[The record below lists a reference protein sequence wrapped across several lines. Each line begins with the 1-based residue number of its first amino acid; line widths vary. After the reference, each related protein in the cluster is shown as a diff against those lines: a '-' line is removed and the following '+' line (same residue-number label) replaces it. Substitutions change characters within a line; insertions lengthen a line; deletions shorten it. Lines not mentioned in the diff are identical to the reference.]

1 MTWASIRDQT
11 QTLDV
16 LEGENVLLECKFP
29 EGLFERDREYT
40 HYWIRSNRHG
50 HDNVAIGGLQLE
62 NNYAL
67 DFHPESGV
75 YHLRISNA
83 TYDRD
88 NGQFECR
95 MKEGK
100 TGKILH
106 TKSFDLTVL
115 LKVCIIEHQILL
127 KRKKLKVIIN
137 SEIIGYFVF
146 NVSIVERDLKIFTGH
161 YLTA

>member
-1 MTWASIRDQT
+1 MQSDTWWPIHVLNQT
-11 QTLDV
+11 IFSL
-16 LEGENVLLECKFP
+16 P
-29 EGLFERDREYT
+29 Y
-40 HYWIRSNRHG
+40 RHG

-67 DFHPESGV
+67 DFHPESGI

-115 LKVCIIEHQILL
+115 LKVCIY
-127 KRKKLKVIIN
+127 K
-137 SEIIGYFVF
+137 
-146 NVSIVERDLKIFTGH
+146 
-161 YLTA
+161 

>member
-1 MTWASIRDQT
+1 MYFAGMTWAGIRDQT

-115 LKVCIIEHQILL
+115 LKVCIIIIIIEYRIVIIIEKKK
-127 KRKKLKVIIN
+127 KRKVLIN
-137 SEIIGYFVF
+137 NQIIGYFVF
-146 NVSIVERDLKIFTGH
+146 NV
-161 YLTA
+161 